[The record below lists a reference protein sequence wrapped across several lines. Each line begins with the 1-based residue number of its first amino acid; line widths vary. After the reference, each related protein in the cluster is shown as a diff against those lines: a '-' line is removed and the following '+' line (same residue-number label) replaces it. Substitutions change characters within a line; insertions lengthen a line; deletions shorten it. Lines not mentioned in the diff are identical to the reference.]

1 MKIGQTNNLLHQSVA
16 VSALSAALQ
25 CNLPGSGY
33 LLLSKTLYPF
43 ALNMKKPVNELLV
56 AALTMLIV
64 QSTAAAKAAGQ
75 RVISFPHV
83 PVGTLVTPKAGFS
96 LLDHKFESVPLGKAQ
111 GKVRLPADKDIVLVA
126 DYHIVEDPNLLKQV
140 ADGAVVG
147 IHIND
152 VEAVD
157 ATMEQLSHFKRLRRL
172 AIRQV
177 EVTDA
182 GLKCL
187 KSLTNLEV
195 LIVVRSLV
203 RGTTVFELPLKKLLL
218 LDLSYQELDH
228 SGLQKITRFAGL
240 TELKLSNTL
249 ISDDDLKAIGK
260 LSKLER
266 LDLTGNKHVTDRGLQ
281 YLKGLKYLTHL
292 DIRRTSVTT
301 QGLRQLKE
309 LPLRRIV
316 LPEPAYTQSQLREIG
331 GFLKGCK
338 LIWKPE
344 GKKEDMDLF
353 APLH

>member
-1 MKIGQTNNLLHQSVA
+1 M
-16 VSALSAALQ
+16 LSE
-25 CNLPGSGY
+25 
-33 LLLSKTLYPF
+33 TLCPF
-43 ALNMKKPVNELLV
+43 ALKMKKPVNKLIV
-56 AALTMLIV
+56 AALTLVIV
-64 QSTAAAKAAGQ
+64 QSTAAAKVAGQ
-75 RVISFPHV
+75 REISFPQAV

-96 LLDHKFESVPLGKAQ
+96 LLDSKFESVPLGKAQ
-111 GKVRLPADKDIVLVA
+111 GKVQVPADKDIILVA
-126 DYHIVEDPNLLKQV
+126 DYHIVEGPNLLKQV
-140 ADGAVVG
+140 ADGAVAG
-147 IHIND
+147 IHISD

-157 ATMEQLSHFKRLRRL
+157 ATMEQLSHFKSLRRL

-177 EVTDA
+177 EVSDA
-182 GLKCL
+182 GMKYLKP
-187 KSLTNLEV
+187 LTNLEV

-203 RGTTVFELPLKKLLL
+203 KGSTVFELPLKKLLL
-218 LDLSYQELDH
+218 LDLSYQDLDH
-228 SGLQKITRFAGL
+228 RGLQNITRFDSL

-266 LDLTGNKHVTDRGLQ
+266 LDLTGNKHVTDRGLE
-281 YLKGLKYLTHL
+281 YLKGLKHLTHL

-331 GFLKGCK
+331 KCCK